1 MTTAATPGGIG
12 NAAFLARIGVAHPL
26 FLAPMEGVTSGAFLR
41 AMSRLPGIG
50 CVETEF
56 IRLSRSMEP
65 GPGLRRAVRKR
76 LLRYRVDGAPLSVQ
90 LLGSEEATLA
100 ESARVVA
107 DAGASIVDM
116 NFGCPSKTVNG
127 HCAGAFLLREPK
139 RIESLVAAVRAAI
152 PGVPLSAK
160 VRAGYESDAP
170 LPDIGRAVEAGG
182 ADFVILHARTRD
194 DAYARPAVWERI
206 ARLKAIVSIPVVG
219 NGDVL
224 TWADAERMAAETG
237 CDAVM
242 VGRGA
247 IANPW
252 IFRQAMERARG
263 AASPFEPTVADTA
276 RFAEDLLDGMIADAP
291 QARAV
296 VGPMKFIARH
306 LLSLHE
312 SSACAIPAL
321 LRAGTPDDVRAIFRG
336 VATSAGPSI
345 PLPS

>member
-1 MTTAATPGGIG
+1 VIG
-12 NAAFLARIGVAHPL
+12 NPEFLARIGVAHPL

-41 AMSRLPGIG
+41 TMAARPGVG

-65 GPGLRRAVRKR
+65 GPSLRRVLRKR
-76 LLRYRVDGAPLSVQ
+76 LERYRVAGAPLSVQ
-90 LLGSEEATLA
+90 LLGSVEATLA
-100 ESARVVA
+100 ESARVVVE
-107 DAGASIVDM
+107 AGAALVDM

-127 HCAGAFLLREPK
+127 HCAGAFLLREPA

-160 VRAGYESDAP
+160 VRAGYDSDAP
-170 LPDIGRAVEAGG
+170 LGDIGRAVEAGG

-194 DAYARPAVWERI
+194 DAYAQPARWERI

-224 TWADAERMAAETG
+224 TYGDAERMARETG

-247 IANPW
+247 IRNPW
-252 IFRQAMERARG
+252 IFSQAMERSRG
-263 AASPFEPTVADTA
+263 DEPPFEPSAADVA
-276 RFAEDLLDGMIADAP
+276 RFAEDLLDAMSADADGE
-291 QARAV
+291 ARAV
-296 VGPMKFIARH
+296 VGPMKFIARQ
-306 LLSLHE
+306 LLSLRE
-312 SSACAIPAL
+312 ETVGATPRL
-321 LRAGTPDDVRAIFRG
+321 LRAATIEDVRAVFREVSG
-336 VATSAGPSI
+336 RESPAI